1 MVSTGVQAPWRR
13 SPRHRCQWGIGT
25 VLLKLQKTMHLRTER
40 TIVSNSCF
48 NDPHWK
54 LSKSLTCNL
63 GSLGLAPQGAVASL
77 QVGASVTSRETH
89 GRKPFGFIKEDTI
102 CSTGCQEERLM
113 CIDLRN
119 FTEDYGEKYELSDNP
134 LSKHSP
140 LNLGCSLRTSSCR
153 SAGRPVNS
161 SSRKASFESWR
172 SVSC

>member
-63 GSLGLAPQGAVASL
+63 GSLGHSAARRCGFP
-77 QVGASVTSRETH
+77 TSR
-89 GRKPFGFIKEDTI
+89 GK
-102 CSTGCQEERLM
+102 
-113 CIDLRN
+113 RN
-119 FTEDYGEKYELSDNP
+119 FP
-134 LSKHSP
+134 
-140 LNLGCSLRTSSCR
+140 
-153 SAGRPVNS
+153 
-161 SSRKASFESWR
+161 
-172 SVSC
+172 